1 MSAVPPL
8 PDGHILAPMTDGEV
22 AELRSWAVA
31 EGWNPGLLDI
41 SIARA
46 VDPDAFIAL
55 RDGDELIGGGAILRL
70 APRLGFMGLFIM
82 RPDRRGSGLGRTLWH
97 YRRDLLLERL
107 EPGATI
113 GMDGVFVMESFYAR
127 GGFVTSHR
135 DLRYEGRAPG
145 AVDPDALGLP
155 DLDREEIHR
164 LDAECLGADRRAFLE
179 PWMTAPGVHV
189 AGLRDGD
196 RLVAFGVLRPAEVG
210 YRFGPVLADSGE
222 LGARIVGHLL
232 AQVPGEQVQI
242 DVPEPNAAA
251 LAMVRGLGLTESFGC
266 ARMYH
271 GPFPLVDVTRV
282 VGVTSLEF
290 G

>member
-1 MSAVPPL
+1 MSAVSPL
-8 PDGHILAPMTDGEV
+8 PEGHILAPMTDAEV
-22 AELRSWAVA
+22 AVLRSWAAA

-70 APRLGFMGLFIM
+70 APQLGFMGLFIM

-107 EPGATI
+107 DPGATI
-113 GMDGVFVMESFYAR
+113 GMDGVFAMEPFYAR
-127 GGFVTSHR
+127 GGFSTSHR
-135 DLRYEGRAPG
+135 DLRFEGVAPG
-145 AVDPDALGLP
+145 VVDPDALALS
-155 DLDREEIHR
+155 DLDRDELYR
-164 LDAECLGADRRAFLE
+164 LDAECLGADRRGFLE
-179 PWMTAPGVHV
+179 RWITAPGVHV
-189 AGLRDGD
+189 AGLKRDG
-196 RLVAFGVLRPAEVG
+196 RLAAFGVLRPAEVG
-210 YRFGPVLADSGE
+210 HRFGPVLADSAD
-222 LGARIVGHLL
+222 LGSRIVRHLL

-242 DVPEPNAAA
+242 DVPEPNTSA
-251 LAMVRGLGLTESFGC
+251 LDLVRELGLTEAFGC

-271 GPFPLVDVTRV
+271 GPFPDVDVSRV
-282 VGVTSLEF
+282 VGVTSFEF